1 MRILISAGEASGDL
15 YASRLVE
22 TIRTRHPDA
31 EFFGC
36 AGPRMQA
43 AGVRAIVDA
52 DSLNVVGIV
61 EVVLHLP
68 RIWREFRKLI
78 ASACSERPDLAVLTD
93 SPDFHLPLARRL
105 HHLCVP
111 VAYLVA
117 PQVWAWRSNR
127 IREMRWNI
135 DRLLCIFPFEE
146 EFFLK
151 NRIKTTY
158 IGHPLTALLCR
169 GQSGFVFSR
178 PRQPLAEPRPEGLV
192 HEESGFVFSRGP
204 IVALLP
210 GSRPGEVARHLPI
223 LIRAIAAIRRKHS
236 ITPVLALP
244 PGFVLSPTL
253 RERIDAASIKLSI
266 GHTWD
271 VLAQSELALAASGT
285 VTIEAAL
292 LGIPMVTFYRVNALS
307 WIVGRRLV
315 RAPFLTMVNL
325 VAGRQIVPEL
335 IQREMTPERIAAEA
349 CQLLEDSSRRTAM
362 RAGLA
367 EVSERLKTGRDPMEV
382 AAEAIER
389 LWSETHRI

>member
-36 AGPRMQA
+36 AGPRMQS

-52 DSLNVVGIV
+52 HSLNVVGIV
-61 EVVLHLP
+61 EVVSHLP

-93 SPDFHLPLARRL
+93 SPDFHLPLAKRL
-105 HHLCVP
+105 HRLGIP
-111 VAYLVA
+111 VVYLIA
-117 PQVWAWRSNR
+117 PQAWAWRTGR
-127 IREMRWNI
+127 VRTMRQTIRC
-135 DRLLCIFPFEE
+135 LLCIFPFEL
-146 EFFLK
+146 EFFEK
-151 NRIKTTY
+151 HGVPTTY
-158 IGHPLTALLCR
+158 IGHPLTTLLCNR
-169 GQSGFVFSR
+169 EPGFVFSS
-178 PRQPLAEPRPEGLV
+178 PGDDWTPATGHWPL
-192 HEESGFVFSRGP
+192 
-204 IVALLP
+204 VALLP

-223 LIRAIAAIRRKHS
+223 LIQGVTAIRRKHS
-236 ITPVLALP
+236 ITPILALP

-253 RERIDAASIKLSI
+253 RERIDAASIQLSI

-335 IQREMTPERIAAEA
+335 IQREMTPGRIAAEA
-349 CQLLEDSSRRTAM
+349 CQLLEDSSRRAAM

-367 EVSERLKTGRDPMEV
+367 EVSEHLKTGRDPMEV
-382 AAEAIER
+382 AADDIER
-389 LWSETHRI
+389 LWSETHRT